1 MRVRTEEKRREIV
14 RVASDLFHDN
24 GYERTSMSMISEAL
38 GGSKATLYGYFSS
51 KEQLLAATLVYDVT
65 EEADRL
71 MNEFL
76 AEEDLR
82 GGLIKLGVAYLM
94 RRLSSGP
101 IANVRMVS
109 NQPADSDIG
118 KTFYENVLRPAW
130 QRLANRF
137 EMMMDEGI
145 LKRADP
151 WVAAMHWKGLNEW
164 DLFER
169 RLLQAIPGPDPEF
182 LQKSATLA
190 ADAFLQLYGADGKGA
205 GKKPVSKRPLKPAGK
220 GAAAKAKKR

>member
-164 DLFER
+164 DFFEK
-169 RLLQAIPGPDPEF
+169 RLLGAIRGPPDNVAEV
-182 LQKSATLA
+182 STLA
-190 ADAFLQLYGADGKGA
+190 ADAFLEIYGTNGKRA
-205 GKKPVSKRPLKPAGK
+205 GNRSTPKGPLK
-220 GAAAKAKKR
+220 KKK

>member
-38 GGSKATLYGYFSS
+38 GCSKATLYGYFSS

-164 DLFER
+164 DFFEK
-169 RLLQAIPGPDPEF
+169 RLLGAIRGPPDNVAEV
-182 LQKSATLA
+182 STLA
-190 ADAFLQLYGADGKGA
+190 ADAFLEIYGTNGKKA
-205 GKKPVSKRPLKPAGK
+205 GKRSTPKGPLK
-220 GAAAKAKKR
+220 KKK